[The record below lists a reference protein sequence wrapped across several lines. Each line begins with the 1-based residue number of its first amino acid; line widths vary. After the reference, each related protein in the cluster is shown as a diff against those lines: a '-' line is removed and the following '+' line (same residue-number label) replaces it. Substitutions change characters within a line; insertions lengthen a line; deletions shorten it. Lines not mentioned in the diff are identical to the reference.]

1 MRRPDVRFSIIDSIL
16 KDVLGLAGV
25 ISEVLALDKLKSEIT
40 GGGTCNIMDVS
51 QMYQGCQR

>member
-40 GGGTCNIMDVS
+40 GGLLVK
-51 QMYQGCQR
+51 